1 VTKSRLRSQNATH
14 ICGKIGHRDNNCW
27 TLEKH
32 EKKRE
37 AASQLANPIL
47 TKLKYATMTTS
58 AITTALITD
67 EQVSV
72 MMKKVM
78 ASLKEKDGN
87 NKKTKRQVHFSV
99 LVIVIVIAI
108 VAMIKNLRTKRIFPT
123 HLHTLFYLIK
133 LGLWKCRC
141 TQCKMVVKII

>member
-1 VTKSRLRSQNATH
+1 
-14 ICGKIGHRDNNCW
+14 
-27 TLEKH
+27 
-32 EKKRE
+32 
-37 AASQLANPIL
+37 
-47 TKLKYATMTTS
+47 MTTS

-141 TQCKMVVKII
+141 TKCKMLLSIVPKLLSKSFDEQYSTDLCSVGYRHIGNDHIKILFIFEYYLRI